1 MVSNRHLPDQEALVS
16 DRVKKVSYCYPI
28 VPNRAGQGARVLGEL
43 SDAGIDLLAYSGFPV
58 GGGRSQLD
66 LVVDDIGP
74 LRRVARKN
82 GWRLS
87 KVKKGFLIQGSDKVG
102 AVNRHLQKLADA
114 KINVT
119 AADGVS
125 AGQGRYGMIL
135 WVKPRDYAR
144 AARALG
150 AR

>member
-1 MVSNRHLPDQEALVS
+1 MP

-28 VPNRAGQGARVLGEL
+28 VPNRAGQGARILGEITR
-43 SDAGIDLLAYSGFPV
+43 AGINLLACSGFPA

-66 LVVDDIGP
+66 LVVDEVGP
-74 LRRVARKN
+74 LRRVARQN

-87 KVKKGFLIQGSDKVG
+87 KIKKGFLVQGSDRVG
-102 AVNRHLQKLADA
+102 AVHRHLQKLADA
-114 KINVT
+114 RINVT
-119 AADGVS
+119 AADAIA